1 MFTNVN
7 ARVLS
12 AIAPILLAACA
23 SSAPPAAPAAP
34 APATTSTTTT
44 ATATAPSEAERP
56 PPPPGQKRYKWSKAT
71 EADIAAGLDKKF
83 QEAAK
88 RFVQLK
94 RNDQL
99 MFCKRYKD
107 LGSSIATL
115 HCITEAELRK
125 QVEDS
130 DEVRQQMRNR
140 VGKCDLT
147 SGCGAGG

>member
-1 MFTNVN
+1 MKRR
-7 ARVLS
+7 ARIPTLTTFVCALLLS
-12 AIAPILLAACA
+12 ACA
-23 SSAPPAAPAAP
+23 SKPPAAPDAANAASATPAP
-34 APATTSTTTT
+34 APAD
-44 ATATAPSEAERP
+44 ATEAERP
-56 PPPPGQKRYKWSKAT
+56 PPPPGQTRYKWTKAT
-71 EADIAAGLDKKF
+71 EADIAAGLDRKF

>member
-1 MFTNVN
+1 MFTNIHVR
-7 ARVLS
+7 ALS
-12 AIAPILLAACA
+12 VIAPLLLAACA
-23 SSAPPAAPAAP
+23 SSPPPG
-34 APATTSTTTT
+34 PATAASP
-44 ATATAPSEAERP
+44 ATAPTEENRP
-56 PPPPGQKRYKWSKAT
+56 PPPPGQTRYKWTKAS
-71 EADIAAGLDKKF
+71 EADVAAGLDKKF

>member
-1 MFTNVN
+1 MFSFT
-7 ARVLS
+7 ARITIVL
-12 AIAPILLAACA
+12 APLLLAACA
-23 SSAPPAAPAAP
+23 STPPAAATDAKVASGPTAP
-34 APATTSTTTT
+34 ANT
-44 ATATAPSEAERP
+44 AEAERP
-56 PPPPGQKRYKWSKAT
+56 PPPPGQTRYKWSSAT

-130 DEVRQQMRNR
+130 DEVRQQM
-140 VGKCDLT
+140 
-147 SGCGAGG
+147 